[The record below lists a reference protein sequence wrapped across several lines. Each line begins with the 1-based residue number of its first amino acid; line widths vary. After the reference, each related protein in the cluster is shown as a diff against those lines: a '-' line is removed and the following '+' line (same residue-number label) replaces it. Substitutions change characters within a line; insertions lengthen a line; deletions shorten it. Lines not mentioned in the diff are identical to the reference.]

1 MKSDSIS
8 VEIIE
13 NSETELISLS
23 VVRLRS
29 VSSSCVGPV
38 DIVVSPTRGP
48 PDVAIVDLASCPEI
62 SLSVLSNQ
70 TQEMIL
76 LSSGVKTHSN
86 HVVVSTESLSLTLG
100 ELGASDSPT
109 DQHISALV
117 LVIGLVSSSSTLVV
131 VLLWSPV
138 VVIVVVVASSAVVV
152 VVSEV
157 SLSSS
162 SQSLR
167 LLSSVV
173 SVSSSISLT
182 VD

>member
-62 SLSVLSNQ
+62 SLSVLSNK

-100 ELGASDSPT
+100 ELGAPDSPT

-117 LVIGLVSSSSTLVV
+117 LVIGLVSSSSALVV
-131 VLLWSPV
+131 VLLWSP